1 MPITNTYPVLDFNS
15 DYTDHNVNVFADL
28 AKMLM
33 EKSRKVP
40 IAIVGS
46 GVSAQ
51 SQLPDWGKMM
61 SHLHDSIQNAND
73 VRNADKTFLD
83 ALKDSKDL
91 QWRAE
96 EYVRVTSK
104 QFLHDRLAEQFGKV
118 QPSSTHKLVMSLGF
132 KAVLTTNYDHLL
144 EDACDDQRVVPI
156 DWSSEDQRQKFL
168 RNLDNTEIKHVV
180 YLHGRLGNPDSLVIS
195 ESDYVDRYIKTEQIN
210 RQLFAL
216 IMNHPMVFIGYS
228 LNDPEL
234 TNILRVA
241 NAHRGG
247 SPPHIAILSWEARN
261 QTTSALRN
269 ARVYNGKYGIR
280 PLYYSKVGSDYANL
294 PRLLEALEAARGTEP
309 EHLEQAIQRYIDH
322 RLSAVFTAAFEK
334 SDHGEK
340 AKAEALVEKYLETT
354 VETRNE
360 DLVSETWTD
369 DVRQMK
375 LMELTAQAL
384 LDANAFSF
392 PRISQ
397 SGDFSLNA
405 EVEETEYLGWY
416 RFRVLLSG
424 PKTFNGTAT
433 LSLDPRTFRAH
444 QKEIRVKNGLAI
456 YENWAYGA
464 FTIGAT
470 IMKTDGSELHL
481 SIDLAK
487 LNTAPVS
494 FRAL

>member
-1 MPITNTYPVLDFNS
+1 MHVINKYPVLGAAS

-51 SQLPDWGKMM
+51 SNLPDWPKMM
-61 SHLHDSIQNAND
+61 SNLHDSIQKD
-73 VRNADKTFLD
+73 TKVRKADKQFLD
-83 ALKDSKDL
+83 TLKDSKNL

-104 QFLHDRLAEQFGKV
+104 EFLHNSLVKQFSKV
-118 QPSSTHKLVMSLGF
+118 QPSETHKLVMSLGF

-144 EDACDDQRVVPI
+144 EEACYDQRIIPI
-156 DWSSEDQRQKFL
+156 DWSAQDQRQKFL

-180 YLHGRLGNPDSLVIS
+180 YLHGRLGTPDSLVIS

-216 IMNHPMVFIGYS
+216 IMNHPVVFIGYS

-234 TNILRVA
+234 TNILRIA

-247 SPPHIAILSWEARN
+247 SPPHIAILSWEAEKESD
-261 QTTSALRN
+261 SALTN
-269 ARVYNGKYGIR
+269 ARVNNGKYGIR
-280 PLYYSKVGSDYANL
+280 PLYFSKTKNDYSNL
-294 PRLLEALEAARGTEP
+294 PQLLKALESARSSGASK
-309 EHLEQAIQRYIDH
+309 LEKEIQNYIDH
-322 RLSAVFTAAFEK
+322 RLSSVFSASFENATDVAK
-334 SDHGEK
+334 LK
-340 AKAEALVEKYLETT
+340 AKALVEKYLEIENDTSKKQS
-354 VETRNE
+354 
-360 DLVSETWTD
+360 VS
-369 DVRQMK
+369 K
-375 LMELTAQAL
+375 ELISQAI
-384 LDANAFSF
+384 LDENAFSF
-392 PRISQ
+392 PRVSQ
-397 SGDFSLNA
+397 SGQFSLKA
-405 EVEETEYLGWY
+405 EVEETEYMGWY
-416 RFRVLLSG
+416 RFRVLLYG
-424 PKTFNGTAT
+424 PKNFNGTAI
-433 LSLDPRTFRAH
+433 LSLDPRTFKNH
-444 QKEIRVKNGLAI
+444 QKEVKLESGLAI

-470 IMKTDGSELHL
+470 IFKTDGSQLRL

-487 LNTAPVS
+487 LSTAPIS
-494 FRAL
+494 FRTL